1 MFVKTKYLALLGI
14 SATLSA
20 CGGGSTAPTSIE
32 ALNAPAPSQ
41 AAQSQTASFRT
52 VSLNNK
58 DGLVKNQLEIQDWS
72 YNATLNSLNSRSQII
87 DYNQL
92 SDPETVRLIDRSITD
107 DGSESYVL
115 KSYVGKPSAIGDVS
129 QHVGARF
136 KGTTKGAFAIHS
148 SIETADFDGT
158 SEINL
163 SGTNANMTA
172 DVVLSGL
179 KSPESVTT
187 VDLGFDTLTVSDMAL
202 TGTTLRGA
210 DIVVTKNGQ
219 PVQLIGSDT
228 HDDALAQFYGDG
240 AKTLAGHIVT
250 SNELGFIKASF
261 QSELQK

>member
-20 CGGGSTAPTSIE
+20 CGGGSTAPTSME

-52 VSLNNK
+52 VSFKNK
-58 DGLVKNQLEIQDWS
+58 EGLVKNQLNTQDWS
-72 YNATLNSLNSRSQII
+72 YDASRNKLNNGSQSI
-87 DYNQL
+87 DYSHL
-92 SDPETVRLIDRSITD
+92 SDPKTVELITPPMN
-107 DGSESYVL
+107 DGSENYTL
-115 KSYVGKPSAIGDVS
+115 ISYVGKPSAIGDVS

-148 SIETADFDGT
+148 TMETADFDGT
-158 SEINL
+158 SEINV

-179 KSPESVTT
+179 KSAESVTA
-187 VDLGFDTLTVSDMAL
+187 VDLGFDTISVSDMAL
-202 TGTTLRGA
+202 TGTTLRGT

-219 PVQLIGSDT
+219 PVQLIGSET

-240 AKTLAGHIVT
+240 AETLAGHIV
-250 SNELGFIKASF
+250 SSSELGLIQASF
-261 QSELQK
+261 ESELQK